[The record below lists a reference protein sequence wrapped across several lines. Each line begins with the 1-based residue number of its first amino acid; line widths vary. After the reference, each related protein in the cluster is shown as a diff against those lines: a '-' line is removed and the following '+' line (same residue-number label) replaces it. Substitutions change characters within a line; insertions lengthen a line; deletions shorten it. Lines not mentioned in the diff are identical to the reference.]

1 VSEVDQS
8 SRPEPL
14 VRPPRL
20 HLGREGTASRLE
32 LFFDLAYVLV
42 VLELA
47 KVFYEDLT
55 WHGAAVM
62 AGLFVTIW
70 LSWVSFTLYA
80 NRFDTDDVVFRIAKL
95 VATGSIAGCA
105 ASASDAAG
113 KLAVPFAACYLGSL
127 LVLLA
132 LYLRAWRHVQEAR
145 PTVGVYLLTVGLSAA
160 LWAVSLIVPSPARYL
175 LWAIA
180 VLVSAAGPVLATLR
194 SDRHPLQIEHLPE
207 RFALLVIL
215 VLGEAVGSAA
225 RGVHDASWAPVSI
238 GVGVLAFGVAA
249 GMWWI
254 YFDITAPSS
263 ARELHDVGEEEDGK
277 SSPDAGDTDSQRQ
290 RRPARPIRLR
300 SPATGLRHRAR
311 RGWSGAAG
319 GAPGQG
325 CSLGRRLGPRL
336 RARPLSGRGGPSDQ
350 RHNPET
356 ALDLALAGRC
366 HPDRAARRAGALPR
380 QSPTH
385 RDVRRRDPPPGRAG
399 HAGQPPTRHRPCRR
413 GLSIRSA
420 PFPEDGGPPWTDPEV
435 RRRGPSRPAAPPRT
449 EPCQGISP

>member
-1 VSEVDQS
+1 MRTRPVGRGPQVREVNQS

-14 VRPPRL
+14 VRPPAL

-55 WHGAAVM
+55 WHGAAVL

-70 LSWVSFTLYA
+70 FSWVGFTLYA

-95 VATGSIAGCA
+95 IATGSIAGCA

-113 KLAVPFAACYLGSL
+113 KLAVPFAACYLGSQ

-145 PTVGVYLLTVGLSAA
+145 PTVRVYLLTVGLSAA
-160 LWAVSLIVPSPARYL
+160 LWAVSLVAPSPARYV

-194 SDRHPLQIEHLPE
+194 SDKSPLHIEHLPE

-225 RGVHDASWAPVSI
+225 RGVHDASWAPISI
-238 GVGVLAFGVAA
+238 GVGVLGFAVAA
-249 GMWWI
+249 GIWWI

-263 ARELHDVGEEEDGK
+263 ARELQDVEEEEDAE
-277 SSPDAGDTDSQRQ
+277 SSSDEGDTDSHVSDARHDLFVYGHLPLTFGIVLAGVGLEELIVHPDKAAPSVAGWVLAVGLALFLAGVALVISGTTQKVRSIWPWPVAAIPIVLLGALVPFPASLLLIATYAVGILLLAAQ
-290 RRPARPIRLR
+290 GTRASRRPD
-300 SPATGLRHRAR
+300 T
-311 RGWSGAAG
+311 
-319 GAPGQG
+319 
-325 CSLGRRLGPRL
+325 
-336 RARPLSGRGGPSDQ
+336 
-350 RHNPET
+350 
-356 ALDLALAGRC
+356 ALAGA
-366 HPDRAARRAGALPR
+366 D
-380 QSPTH
+380 
-385 RDVRRRDPPPGRAG
+385 
-399 HAGQPPTRHRPCRR
+399 
-413 GLSIRSA
+413 
-420 PFPEDGGPPWTDPEV
+420 
-435 RRRGPSRPAAPPRT
+435 
-449 EPCQGISP
+449 

>member
-1 VSEVDQS
+1 M
-8 SRPEPL
+8 
-14 VRPPRL
+14 

-62 AGLFVTIW
+62 AGLFVTMW
-70 LSWVSFTLYA
+70 VSWVGFTLYA

-105 ASASDAAG
+105 ASASNAAG

-160 LWAVSLIVPSPARYL
+160 LWAVSLVVPSPARYL
-175 LWAIA
+175 LWALA
-180 VLVSAAGPVLATLR
+180 VLVSAAGPVVATLR
-194 SDRHPLQIEHLPE
+194 SDKHPLHIEHLPE

-225 RGVHDASWAPVSI
+225 RGVHDASWAPISI
-238 GVGVLAFGVAA
+238 GVGVLAFAVAA

-263 ARELHDVGEEEDGK
+263 SRELQDAGEEDGK
-277 SSPDAGDTDSQRQ
+277 SSSDAGDTDSHVSDARHDLFVYGHLPLTFGIVLAGVGLEELVVHPDKAAPSVAGWVLASGLAVFLAGVALVISGTTQKVRSIWPWPVAAIPIVLLGALVPFPGSLLLTATYAVGTLLLAAQ
-290 RRPARPIRLR
+290 GTRASRRPD
-300 SPATGLRHRAR
+300 T
-311 RGWSGAAG
+311 
-319 GAPGQG
+319 
-325 CSLGRRLGPRL
+325 
-336 RARPLSGRGGPSDQ
+336 
-350 RHNPET
+350 
-356 ALDLALAGRC
+356 ALAGA
-366 HPDRAARRAGALPR
+366 D
-380 QSPTH
+380 
-385 RDVRRRDPPPGRAG
+385 
-399 HAGQPPTRHRPCRR
+399 
-413 GLSIRSA
+413 
-420 PFPEDGGPPWTDPEV
+420 
-435 RRRGPSRPAAPPRT
+435 
-449 EPCQGISP
+449 

>member
-62 AGLFVTIW
+62 AGLFVTVW
-70 LSWVSFTLYA
+70 FSWVGFTLYA

-105 ASASDAAG
+105 ASASDAVG
-113 KLAVPFAACYLGSL
+113 ELAVPFAACYLGSR

-145 PTVGVYLLTVGLSAA
+145 PTVGVYLLTVSLSAA
-160 LWAVSLIVPSPARYL
+160 LWAVSLVVPSPARYV

-194 SDRHPLQIEHLPE
+194 SDKVPLQIEHLPE
-207 RFALLVIL
+207 RFGLLVIL
-215 VLGEAVGSAA
+215 VLGEAVASAA
-225 RGVHDASWAPVSI
+225 RGVHDASWASISI
-238 GVGVLAFGVAA
+238 GVGVLAFAVVAGV
-249 GMWWI
+249 WWI

-263 ARELHDVGEEEDGK
+263 ARELQDVGEEEDAK
-277 SSPDAGDTDSQRQ
+277 SSSDADSHVSDARYDLFVYGHLPLTFGIVLAGVGLEELVVHPDKAAPLVAGWVLASGLALFLAGVALVISGTTQTVRSIWPWPVAAIPIVLLGAVVPFPGSLLLTATYAVGILLLAAQGTRAS
-290 RRPARPIRLR
+290 RRPD
-300 SPATGLRHRAR
+300 T
-311 RGWSGAAG
+311 
-319 GAPGQG
+319 
-325 CSLGRRLGPRL
+325 
-336 RARPLSGRGGPSDQ
+336 
-350 RHNPET
+350 
-356 ALDLALAGRC
+356 ALAGA
-366 HPDRAARRAGALPR
+366 D
-380 QSPTH
+380 
-385 RDVRRRDPPPGRAG
+385 
-399 HAGQPPTRHRPCRR
+399 
-413 GLSIRSA
+413 
-420 PFPEDGGPPWTDPEV
+420 
-435 RRRGPSRPAAPPRT
+435 
-449 EPCQGISP
+449 

>member
-1 VSEVDQS
+1 MSEDDQS

-55 WHGAAVM
+55 WHGAAVL

-70 LSWVSFTLYA
+70 FSWVGFTLYA

-95 VATGSIAGCA
+95 IATGSIAGCA

-113 KLAVPFAACYLGSL
+113 KLAVPFAACYLGSQ
-127 LVLLA
+127 LVLLT

-145 PTVGVYLLTVGLSAA
+145 PTVRVYLLTVGLSAA
-160 LWAVSLIVPSPARYL
+160 LWAVSLVVPSPARYV

-194 SDRHPLQIEHLPE
+194 SDRFPLQIEHLPE

-225 RGVHDASWAPVSI
+225 RGVHDASWATISI
-238 GVGVLAFGVAA
+238 GVGVLGFAVVA
-249 GMWWI
+249 GIWWI

-263 ARELHDVGEEEDGK
+263 ARELQDVEEEEDGE
-277 SSPDAGDTDSQRQ
+277 SSSDAGDTDSHVSDARHDLFVYGHLPLTFGIVLAGVGLEELIVHPDKAAPSVAGWVLAVGLALFLAGVALVISGTTQTLRSIWPWPVAAIPIALLGALVPFPGSLLLIATYALGILLLAAQ
-290 RRPARPIRLR
+290 GTRASRRPD
-300 SPATGLRHRAR
+300 T
-311 RGWSGAAG
+311 
-319 GAPGQG
+319 
-325 CSLGRRLGPRL
+325 
-336 RARPLSGRGGPSDQ
+336 
-350 RHNPET
+350 
-356 ALDLALAGRC
+356 ALAGA
-366 HPDRAARRAGALPR
+366 D
-380 QSPTH
+380 
-385 RDVRRRDPPPGRAG
+385 
-399 HAGQPPTRHRPCRR
+399 
-413 GLSIRSA
+413 
-420 PFPEDGGPPWTDPEV
+420 
-435 RRRGPSRPAAPPRT
+435 
-449 EPCQGISP
+449 

>member
-1 VSEVDQS
+1 M
-8 SRPEPL
+8 
-14 VRPPRL
+14 

-62 AGLFVTIW
+62 AGLFVTMW
-70 LSWVSFTLYA
+70 VSWVGFTLYA

-105 ASASDAAG
+105 ASASNAAG

-160 LWAVSLIVPSPARYL
+160 LWAVSLVVPSPARYL
-175 LWAIA
+175 LWALA
-180 VLVSAAGPVLATLR
+180 VLVSAAGPVVATLR
-194 SDRHPLQIEHLPE
+194 SDKHPLHIEHLPE

-225 RGVHDASWAPVSI
+225 RGVHDASWAPISI
-238 GVGVLAFGVAA
+238 GVGALAFAVAA

-263 ARELHDVGEEEDGK
+263 SRELQDAGEEDGK
-277 SSPDAGDTDSQRQ
+277 SSSDAGDADSDVSDARHDLFVYGHLPLTFGIVLAGVGLEELVVHPDKAAPSVAGWVLASGLAVFLAGVALVISGTTQKVRSIWPWPVAAIPIVLLGALVPFPGSLLLTATYAVGTLLLAAQ
-290 RRPARPIRLR
+290 GTRASRRPD
-300 SPATGLRHRAR
+300 T
-311 RGWSGAAG
+311 
-319 GAPGQG
+319 
-325 CSLGRRLGPRL
+325 
-336 RARPLSGRGGPSDQ
+336 
-350 RHNPET
+350 
-356 ALDLALAGRC
+356 ALAGA
-366 HPDRAARRAGALPR
+366 D
-380 QSPTH
+380 
-385 RDVRRRDPPPGRAG
+385 
-399 HAGQPPTRHRPCRR
+399 
-413 GLSIRSA
+413 
-420 PFPEDGGPPWTDPEV
+420 
-435 RRRGPSRPAAPPRT
+435 
-449 EPCQGISP
+449 

>member
-1 VSEVDQS
+1 M
-8 SRPEPL
+8 
-14 VRPPRL
+14 

-55 WHGAAVM
+55 WHGAAVI
-62 AGLFVTIW
+62 AGLFVTMW
-70 LSWVSFTLYA
+70 VSWVGFTLYA

-132 LYLRAWRHVQEAR
+132 LYVRAWRHVQEAR
-145 PTVGVYLLTVGLSAA
+145 PTVGVYLLTVGVSAA
-160 LWAVSLIVPSPARYL
+160 LWAVSLVVPSPARYL

-194 SDRHPLQIEHLPE
+194 SNKHPLQIEHLPE

-225 RGVHDASWAPVSI
+225 RGVHDASWAPISI
-238 GVGVLAFGVAA
+238 GVGVLAFAVAA

-254 YFDITAPSS
+254 YFDVTAPSS
-263 ARELHDVGEEEDGK
+263 ARELEDVGEEEDGK
-277 SSPDAGDTDSQRQ
+277 SSSDAGDTDNHVSDARHDLFVYGHLPLTFGIVLAGVGLEELVVHPDEAAPSVAGWVLASGLAVFLAGVAMVISGTTQKVRSIWPWPVAAIPIVLLGALVPFPGSLLLTATYAVGVLLLAAQ
-290 RRPARPIRLR
+290 GTRASRRPD
-300 SPATGLRHRAR
+300 T
-311 RGWSGAAG
+311 
-319 GAPGQG
+319 
-325 CSLGRRLGPRL
+325 
-336 RARPLSGRGGPSDQ
+336 
-350 RHNPET
+350 
-356 ALDLALAGRC
+356 ALAGA
-366 HPDRAARRAGALPR
+366 D
-380 QSPTH
+380 
-385 RDVRRRDPPPGRAG
+385 
-399 HAGQPPTRHRPCRR
+399 
-413 GLSIRSA
+413 
-420 PFPEDGGPPWTDPEV
+420 
-435 RRRGPSRPAAPPRT
+435 
-449 EPCQGISP
+449 

>member
-1 VSEVDQS
+1 
-8 SRPEPL
+8 

-55 WHGAAVM
+55 WHGAAVL

-70 LSWVSFTLYA
+70 FSWVGFTLYA
-80 NRFDTDDVVFRIAKL
+80 NRFDTDDVVFRIGKL
-95 VATGSIAGCA
+95 IATGSIAGCA

-113 KLAVPFAACYLGSL
+113 KLAVPFAACYLGSQ

-145 PTVGVYLLTVGLSAA
+145 PTVRVYLLTVGFSAA
-160 LWAVSLIVPSPARYL
+160 LWAVSLVVPSPARYL

-194 SDRHPLQIEHLPE
+194 SDKHPLHIEHLPE

-225 RGVHDASWAPVSI
+225 RGVHDASWVPISI
-238 GVGVLAFGVAA
+238 GVGVLGFAVVA
-249 GMWWI
+249 GIWWI

-263 ARELHDVGEEEDGK
+263 ARELQDVDEEGDGK
-277 SSPDAGDTDSQRQ
+277 SSSDAGDTDSHVSDARHDLFVYGHLPLTFGIVLAGVGLEELVVHPDKAAPSVAGWVLASGLALFLSGVALVISGTTQTLRSIWPWPVAAIPIVLLGALVPFPASLLLTATYAVGILLLAAQ
-290 RRPARPIRLR
+290 GTRASRRPD
-300 SPATGLRHRAR
+300 T
-311 RGWSGAAG
+311 
-319 GAPGQG
+319 
-325 CSLGRRLGPRL
+325 
-336 RARPLSGRGGPSDQ
+336 
-350 RHNPET
+350 
-356 ALDLALAGRC
+356 ALAGA
-366 HPDRAARRAGALPR
+366 D
-380 QSPTH
+380 
-385 RDVRRRDPPPGRAG
+385 
-399 HAGQPPTRHRPCRR
+399 
-413 GLSIRSA
+413 
-420 PFPEDGGPPWTDPEV
+420 
-435 RRRGPSRPAAPPRT
+435 
-449 EPCQGISP
+449 

>member
-1 VSEVDQS
+1 MNEVDQS
-8 SRPEPL
+8 SRPQPL

-55 WHGAAVM
+55 WHGAAVL

-70 LSWVSFTLYA
+70 FSWVGFTLYA
-80 NRFDTDDVVFRIAKL
+80 NRFDTDDVVFRIGKL
-95 VATGSIAGCA
+95 IATGSIAGCA

-113 KLAVPFAACYLGSL
+113 KLAVPFAACYLGSQ

-132 LYLRAWRHVQEAR
+132 LYLRAWRHVQQAR
-145 PTVGVYLLTVGLSAA
+145 PTAGVYLLTVGLSAA
-160 LWAVSLIVPSPARYL
+160 LWAVSLAVHSPARYL

-194 SDRHPLQIEHLPE
+194 SDKHPLHIEHLPE

-225 RGVHDASWAPVSI
+225 RGVHDASWAPISI
-238 GVGVLAFGVAA
+238 GVGVLAFAVAA

-263 ARELHDVGEEEDGK
+263 ARELQDVREEEDAK
-277 SSPDAGDTDSQRQ
+277 SSSDAEDTDSHVSDARHDLFVYGHLPLTFGIVLAGVGLEQLIVHPDKAAPSVAGWVLAAGLALFLAGVALVISGTTQTLRSIWPWPVAAIPIVLLGALVPFPASLLLTATYAVGILLLAAQ
-290 RRPARPIRLR
+290 GTRASRRPD
-300 SPATGLRHRAR
+300 T
-311 RGWSGAAG
+311 
-319 GAPGQG
+319 
-325 CSLGRRLGPRL
+325 
-336 RARPLSGRGGPSDQ
+336 
-350 RHNPET
+350 
-356 ALDLALAGRC
+356 ALAGA
-366 HPDRAARRAGALPR
+366 D
-380 QSPTH
+380 
-385 RDVRRRDPPPGRAG
+385 
-399 HAGQPPTRHRPCRR
+399 
-413 GLSIRSA
+413 
-420 PFPEDGGPPWTDPEV
+420 
-435 RRRGPSRPAAPPRT
+435 
-449 EPCQGISP
+449 